1 MRTVPFWN
9 FYTFLLT
16 FDGIGCLYSSAESTF
31 HGKFKSIF
39 EHAYC
44 SEENKLS
51 QLILLKSVSFECIF
65 QIDRAVQDESV
76 TFRHDHMLGCECLV
90 FIMKVQGD
98 TNSQHS
104 KTLKPLPSQLI
115 P

>member
-1 MRTVPFWN
+1 MASLN
-9 FYTFLLT
+9 Q
-16 FDGIGCLYSSAESTF
+16 YSNMHIVQKKT
-31 HGKFKSIF
+31 
-39 EHAYC
+39 
-44 SEENKLS
+44 NKLS
-51 QLILLKSVSFECIF
+51 QLILLNSVSFECIF

-76 TFRHDHMLGCECLV
+76 LPVTFRHDHMLGCECLV
-90 FIMKVQGD
+90 FFFMKVQGD

>member
-1 MRTVPFWN
+1 MASLN
-9 FYTFLLT
+9 Q
-16 FDGIGCLYSSAESTF
+16 YSNMHIVQKKT
-31 HGKFKSIF
+31 
-39 EHAYC
+39 
-44 SEENKLS
+44 NKLS

-65 QIDRAVQDESV
+65 QIDRAVQDKSVLPV

-104 KTLKPLPSQLI
+104 KNLKPLPSQLI

>member
-44 SEENKLS
+44 SEENKQTITVDTFEKCFLRVYLS
-51 QLILLKSVSFECIF
+51 NRSRCSRQERPTCNF
-65 QIDRAVQDESV
+65 
-76 TFRHDHMLGCECLV
+76 
-90 FIMKVQGD
+90 
-98 TNSQHS
+98 
-104 KTLKPLPSQLI
+104 PS
-115 P
+115 